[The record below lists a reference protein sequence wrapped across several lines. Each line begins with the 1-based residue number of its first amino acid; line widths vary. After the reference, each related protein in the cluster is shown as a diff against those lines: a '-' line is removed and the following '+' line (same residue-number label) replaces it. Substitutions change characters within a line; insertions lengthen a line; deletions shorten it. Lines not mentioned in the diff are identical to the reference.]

1 MISRRTALPLLG
13 LLLLSVNLRPVAASI
28 GPVLQELREALAMSP
43 AEAGLLTSLPVL
55 AFAVFGVLAP
65 AAARRVGVHRV
76 TLLALVA
83 VVAGLSGRA
92 TTSSKG
98 LFFGLTLL
106 ALAGMAM
113 ANVLMP
119 ALVKL
124 HFPER
129 IGTMTAIYTT
139 GLSIGLTAALTFTI
153 PIGDLL
159 GGWRWGLGAWSLLAV
174 VAILP
179 WTGLV
184 AHDRTLTTPPRTI
197 RLGDVARTRLGWAMA
212 LFFGLQ
218 STQAYSNFGWFAQ
231 LWRDNG
237 YSAGQA
243 GLLVGLIAAMA
254 IPFSLWAPAAVA
266 RRTDPRPL
274 ILVIMSCY
282 PIGYLLLL
290 VDPHLLALPAAIL
303 IGIGAVTFPIVL
315 TLIGLRTRTPDGTTA
330 LSGFAQ
336 PVGYLIAAV
345 GPLGVGALYDL
356 TGGWVVPLWLLIG
369 LTGAQIAIGL
379 YASRPA
385 FLEDQLR

>member
-1 MISRRTALPLLG
+1 MISRRSVLPLLG

-76 TLLALVA
+76 TLLALLA

-92 TTSSKG
+92 TTHSKG
-98 LFFGLTLL
+98 IFFGLTLL

-124 HFPER
+124 HFPDR

-139 GLSIGLTAALTFTI
+139 GLSVGLTAALTFTI

-159 GGWRWGLGAWSLLAV
+159 GSWRWGLGAWSLVAV
-174 VAILP
+174 VAVLP
-179 WTGLV
+179 WTGLI
-184 AHDRTLTTPPRTI
+184 AHDRTLVTPPRAI
-197 RLGDVARTRLGWAMA
+197 RLGDVAKTRLGWAMA

-237 YSAGQA
+237 YSAGRA

-266 RRTDPRPL
+266 RRTDPRLL

-282 PIGYLLLL
+282 PLGYVLLL
-290 VDPHLLALPAAIL
+290 VDPHLLALPAAVL

-345 GPLGVGALYDL
+345 GPMSVGALYDL
-356 TGGWVVPLWLLIG
+356 TGGWVLPLWLLIG
-369 LTGAQIAIGL
+369 LTGAQIAVGL

-385 FLEDQLR
+385 YLEDQLR